1 MNHNYSVLLIDD
13 DQDVLDSYSHLMSIA
28 NLPSKALLNPT
39 KACEFIHSDW
49 AGVILLDVYM
59 PQMNGIELLKAI
71 KSIDEH
77 IPVIVI
83 TGHGDIPMAVEAV
96 KIGACD
102 FLEKPINPAEL
113 LSLVK
118 KNLDIRRHFVQQKTA
133 MANSI
138 KCELIGKSAQMGQIR
153 HHVAQYSMLNSH
165 VVICGES
172 GVGRHTIAYLIHQLT
187 QGNHSSSLVELTVS
201 SATTLTQIEQ
211 KLDASENGTLLIDH
225 IELLSEELQRYL
237 TQRMLNQERLSKA
250 RTRVIAILG
259 TEPEALITA
268 NRLQPE
274 LYYLLNQG
282 VIEVPVLRHRPD
294 DIATLFH
301 YFLKQSCNKLAK
313 PLPAVELSYLSL
325 LRAHQWPGNVRELR
339 NVAELYAIGI
349 VKLTGKERL
358 YNQSDLLSPLD
369 ELVDDYEKQII
380 EDALFL
386 HSGRVADAA
395 NYLQVPRKKLYL
407 RMKKHGLEKDDFKSR
422 Y

>member
-187 QGNHSSSLVELTVS
+187 QGNHASSLVELTVS
-201 SATTLTQIEQ
+201 SATTLAQIEQ

-301 YFLKQSCNKLAK
+301 YFLKQSCKKLAK

>member
-28 NLPSKALLNPT
+28 NLSSKALLNPT

-138 KCELIGKSAQMGQIR
+138 KCKLIGKSAQMGQIR
-153 HHVAQYSMLNSH
+153 HHIAQYSMLNSH

-187 QGNHSSSLVELTVS
+187 QGNHASSLVELTVS
-201 SATTLTQIEQ
+201 SATTLAQIEQ

>member
-118 KNLDIRRHFVQQKTA
+118 KNLDIRRYFVQQKTA

-187 QGNHSSSLVELTVS
+187 QGNHASSLVELTVS
-201 SATTLTQIEQ
+201 SATTLAQIEQ

>member
-113 LSLVK
+113 LNLVK

-187 QGNHSSSLVELTVS
+187 QGNHASSLVELTVS
-201 SATTLTQIEQ
+201 SATTLAQIEQ

>member
-59 PQMNGIELLKAI
+59 PQMNGIGLLKAI

-187 QGNHSSSLVELTVS
+187 QGNHASSLVELTVS
-201 SATTLTQIEQ
+201 SATTLAQIEQ
-211 KLDASENGTLLIDH
+211 KLDASENGTLLIEH

>member
-153 HHVAQYSMLNSH
+153 HHIAQYSMLNSH

-187 QGNHSSSLVELTVS
+187 QGNHASSLVELTVS
-201 SATTLTQIEQ
+201 SATTLAQIEQ

-313 PLPAVELSYLSL
+313 LLPAVELSYLSL